1 VLLDSGK
8 RAMILGKDGRKV
20 EEANG
25 LFGKITDV
33 SELPNDEILI
43 QFVQEAIKLVK
54 IGKVRSAKR
63 LK

>member
-1 VLLDSGK
+1 
-8 RAMILGKDGRKV
+8 MILGKDGRKV